1 MTQNLTGLML
11 NAGFRSVYMTHVGKV
26 YQDPVAI
33 YGVSPNFIETSFSE
47 QFLKIE
53 GRFKNNSGL
62 DIV

>member
-1 MTQNLTGLML
+1 ML

-26 YQDPVAI
+26 YQDPVVI